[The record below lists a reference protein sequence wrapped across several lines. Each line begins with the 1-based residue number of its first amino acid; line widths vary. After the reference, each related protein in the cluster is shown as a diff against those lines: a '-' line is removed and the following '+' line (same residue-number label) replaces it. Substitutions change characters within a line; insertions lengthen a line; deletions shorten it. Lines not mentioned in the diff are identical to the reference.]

1 MVDPLTAAARAA
13 RMSRIRTADTTP
25 ELRLRRLLWRDGF
38 RFRLSDRSLPGKP
51 DIVLPRWKAVIFVNG
66 CFWHAHEQCR
76 YFKLPGTRVE
86 FWSSKLQANA
96 ARDKR
101 VTEECRALGWRTIT
115 VWECALRKDSTD
127 AAFLAGSAIRGKWP
141 SANVV
146 IRMAVGGHGLLIEA
160 AGAFTGM
167 RATASNDH
175 ADPPGAERSP
185 RARPLK

>member
-1 MVDPLTAAARAA
+1 MCC
-13 RMSRIRTADTTP
+13 IQTADTTP
-25 ELRLRRLLWRDGF
+25 ELRLRRLLWRDGY

-96 ARDKR
+96 ARGKR
-101 VTEECRALGWRTIT
+101 ATEECRALGWRTIT
-115 VWECALRKDSTD
+115 IWECALRKNPTA

-146 IRMAVGGHGLLIEA
+146 IRMAVDGHGLLIEA
-160 AGAFTGM
+160 AGGVHR
-167 RATASNDH
+167 RAGNRVK
-175 ADPPGAERSP
+175 RS
-185 RARPLK
+185 R